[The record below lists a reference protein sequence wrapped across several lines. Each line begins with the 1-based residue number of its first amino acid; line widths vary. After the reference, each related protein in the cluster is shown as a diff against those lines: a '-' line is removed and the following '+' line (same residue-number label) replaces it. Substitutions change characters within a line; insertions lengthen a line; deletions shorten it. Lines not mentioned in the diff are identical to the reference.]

1 MKVFVVGM
9 HRSGTSMVTG
19 LLGMCGLY
27 LGDNL
32 KRPMRENPK
41 GFFEDNEF
49 VNINKEILR
58 QSGGR
63 WDVPPAEIKVDGA
76 LRGRMKA
83 FMDKWPT
90 DKVIGLKDPRTC
102 LTFGEWRKVVD
113 DEVRLVCV
121 RRNSVEIAESLHRR
135 NGMGRELAFE
145 LSAYYY
151 RTLWDNASTGTD
163 IVFQFAFTNY
173 CKYFEDWRT
182 ELKRVCDF
190 LGLEIP
196 ADTSAIEA
204 FIEPRLRHH
213 KAA

>member
-58 QSGGR
+58 QSGGK
-63 WDVPPAEIKVDGA
+63 WDAPPAEIRVVDGE
-76 LRGRMKA
+76 LLGRMTMFA
-83 FMDKWPT
+83 EKWPK
-90 DKVIGLKDPRTC
+90 DRPVGLKDPRTC
-102 LTFGEWRKVVD
+102 LTLGEWRRMVNEEIKIVYVWRD
-113 DEVRLVCV
+113 PK
-121 RRNSVEIAESLHRR
+121 EIAASLYRR
-135 NGMGRELAFE
+135 NGMRLERAVNLTE
-145 LSAYYY
+145 YY
-151 RTLWDNASTGTD
+151 RRMLVAGSENWYGFRHTWKTHYA
-163 IVFQFAFTNY
+163 NY
-173 CKYFEDWRT
+173 FDDWRT
-182 ELKRVCDF
+182 ELQKVCDF

-204 FIEPRLRHH
+204 FIEPKLRHH

>member
-58 QSGGR
+58 QSGGK
-63 WDVPPAEIKVDGA
+63 WDVPPVEIRVDA
-76 LRGRMKA
+76 VLRGRMKA
-83 FMDKWPT
+83 FMDKWPP
-90 DKVIGLKDPRTC
+90 DRLVGLKDPRTC
-102 LTFGEWRKVVD
+102 LTLGEWRKVID
-113 DEVRLVCV
+113 DEIRLVYV
-121 RRNSVEIAESLHRR
+121 RRFPSEIAASLHRR
-135 NGMGRELAFE
+135 NGMGYEFARDLIVYYMDQLA
-145 LSAYYY
+145 
-151 RTLWDNASTGTD
+151 RNASDGDGYINTVDTHY
-163 IVFQFAFTNY
+163 AN
-173 CKYFEDWRT
+173 YFEDWRT
-182 ELKRVCDF
+182 ELQKVCDF

>member
-1 MKVFVVGM
+1 MKVFIVGM

-83 FMDKWPT
+83 FVDKWPR
-90 DKVIGLKDPRTC
+90 DRAVGFKDPRTC
-102 LTFGEWRKVVD
+102 LTLREWIRVADD
-113 DEVRLVCV
+113 DEIRLVNV
-121 RRNSVEIAESLHRR
+121 SRHRSEIANSLKKR
-135 NGMGRELAFE
+135 NGVDLDFAEELINHYLFCVAAHALNLIE
-145 LSAYYY
+145 IGHVVETHYS
-151 RTLWDNASTGTD
+151 R
-163 IVFQFAFTNY
+163 
-173 CKYFEDWRT
+173 YFVDWES

-190 LGLEIP
+190 LRLKIP

-204 FIEPRLRHH
+204 FIEPKLRHH

>member
-83 FMDKWPT
+83 FVDKWPP
-90 DKVIGLKDPRTC
+90 DKVVGLKDPRTC

-113 DEVRLVCV
+113 DEVRLVYV
-121 RRNSVEIAESLHRR
+121 RRNKDEIADSLHRR
-135 NGMGRELAFE
+135 NKMDREFAKRLT
-145 LSAYYY
+145 AYYHDA
-151 RTLWDNASTGTD
+151 LAKNLEGWNG
-163 IVFQFAFTNY
+163 FKFTTMTSY
-173 CKYFEDWRT
+173 QLYFNDWRT
-182 ELKRVCDF
+182 ELQRVCDF